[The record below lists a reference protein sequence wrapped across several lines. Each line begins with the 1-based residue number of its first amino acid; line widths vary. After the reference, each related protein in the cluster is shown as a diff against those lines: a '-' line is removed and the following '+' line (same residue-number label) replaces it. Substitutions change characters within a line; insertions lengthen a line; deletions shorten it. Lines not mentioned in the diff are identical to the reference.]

1 MVLMHV
7 MNALFN
13 GEEASDVMMLL
24 LVGSMVFNEN
34 IHDDNV
40 GEMSLLFCVLKLC
53 LRDFEYVKLYFTV
66 NKWLELKYASTLMLW
81 EDLSLY

>member
-1 MVLMHV
+1 MMVLMHV

-34 IHDDNV
+34 IHDDNI
-40 GEMSLLFCVLKLC
+40 GEMSLLFCVLKLS
-53 LRDFEYVKLYFTV
+53 LWDFEYVKLYFTV
-66 NKWLELKYASTLMLW
+66 NLKTN
-81 EDLSLY
+81 D